1 MVKIAVI
8 TTHISLLTFLFCCG
22 NIFLL
27 FGHFLSLVWKFVA
40 SGLENVVYLVWKFL
54 VWKFFVPMKMK
65 NFHIRDEKFPHQ
77 RQTIS
82 TPVWEVFV
90 HAGPGR
96 VFARA

>member
-22 NIFLL
+22 TFFLL

-54 VWKFFVPMKMK
+54 VWKFFVPMKTK